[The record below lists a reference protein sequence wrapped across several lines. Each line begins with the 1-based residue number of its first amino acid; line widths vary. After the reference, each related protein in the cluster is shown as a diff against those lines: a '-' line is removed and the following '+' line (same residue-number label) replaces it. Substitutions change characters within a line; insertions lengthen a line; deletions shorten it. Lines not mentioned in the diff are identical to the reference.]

1 MNQLPIFMNLQG
13 EHCLVVGGNAVAARK
28 AELLKKANADV
39 TLVTRELEGE
49 AYRMVADGYLEWR
62 DATFQRRYLDCVR
75 LVIATTDD
83 EDEARRVYNAC
94 IDRGIP
100 VNVADVPT
108 MCTFILPG
116 IVDRSP
122 MTIAVSTG
130 ARSPVLA
137 RLVRRR
143 LESLIPP
150 SYGRLTTL
158 LERFREKAKRCIEG
172 VDNRQRFWEAVIE
185 GPIGNMAMAGR
196 EKQAAAALDE
206 RLENRIT
213 EPDTGEVYLIGAGP
227 GAVDLLTN
235 QAQRLLSAADIVVYD
250 RLVSPAIVDLA
261 RREAERIYVGKT
273 AGQHA
278 LDQQA
283 ISQLLVDKARQGC
296 RVARLKGGDPF
307 IFGRGGEELEAIVQ
321 ADIDFQIAPGVTA
334 ASGCASYAGIPL
346 THRDHAHS
354 VRFITG
360 HRHNGLLQLPWFDLA
375 RCSDTLV
382 FYMGLGSLPEICSGL
397 VDHGREPTTPAVVVE
412 QGTTANQR
420 VIRATL
426 ADLDQQVAD
435 VRPPALLIVGEVA
448 RLSRR
453 FAWFAGDQEQSAFMP
468 GYCIDGRGP
477 HDPTQATIGRH
488 DDEDSVT
495 TV

>member
-1 MNQLPIFMNLQG
+1 MDQLPIFMNLHG

-28 AELLKKANADV
+28 AELLKKANATV
-39 TLVTRELEGE
+39 TLVAEDLEGE
-49 AYRMVADGYLEWR
+49 ARRMVADGYLEWR
-62 DATFQRRYLDCVR
+62 RATFQRRYLDHVR

-83 EDEARRVYNAC
+83 EDETRRVYSAC
-94 IDRGIP
+94 VQRGIP
-100 VNVADVPT
+100 VNVADVPS

-143 LESLIPP
+143 LEALIPP
-150 SYGRLTTL
+150 SYGRLTEL
-158 LERFREKAKRCIEG
+158 LARFREKAKRCIEG

-185 GPIGNMAMAGR
+185 GPIGSMALAGR
-196 EKQAAAALDE
+196 EEQAAAALDE
-206 RLENRIT
+206 RLEARAT

-235 QAQRLLSAADIVVYD
+235 QAQRLLSSADVIVYD

-278 LDQQA
+278 MDQQA
-283 ISQLLVDKARQGC
+283 ISQLLVDKAREGC

-307 IFGRGGEELEAIVQ
+307 IFGRGGEELEVIVQ
-321 ADIDFQIAPGVTA
+321 AGIDFQIAPGVTA

-360 HRHNGLLQLPWFDLA
+360 HRHNGELQLPWSDLA

-382 FYMGLGSLPEICSGL
+382 FYMGLGSLPDICSGL
-397 VDHGREPTTPAVVVE
+397 VDHGRSPTTPAVVVE

-426 ADLDQQVAD
+426 ANLYRHVAN

-448 RLSRR
+448 RLSRQ
-453 FAWFAGDQEQSAFMP
+453 FEWFTGDQDHSAFLP
-468 GYCIDGRGP
+468 GYCTDGRGE
-477 HDPTQATIGRH
+477 H
-488 DDEDSVT
+488 DDEDSAAAV
-495 TV
+495 

>member
-1 MNQLPIFMNLQG
+1 MDQLPIFMNLTG

-28 AELLKKANADV
+28 AELLTKANATV
-39 TLVTRELEGE
+39 TLVSPRIEGE
-49 AYRMVADGYLEWR
+49 ARRMVADGYLQWR
-62 DATFQRRYLDCVR
+62 QSAFQRRYLDGVR

-83 EDEARRVYNAC
+83 AAEAQRVYTAC
-94 IDRGIP
+94 TRRGIP
-100 VNVADVPT
+100 VNVADVPS

-150 SYGRLTTL
+150 SYGRLTAL
-158 LERFREKAKRCIEG
+158 LARFRDKAKQCIDG
-172 VDNRQRFWEAVIE
+172 VDNRQRFWESVIE

-196 EKQAAAALDE
+196 DQEAAAALDE
-206 RLENRIT
+206 RLDARDT
-213 EPDTGEVYLIGAGP
+213 EPETGEVYLIGAGP

-235 QAQRLLSAADIVVYD
+235 QAQRLLSAADVIVYD
-250 RLVSPAIVDLA
+250 RLVSPAIVDLG

-278 LDQQA
+278 MSQET
-283 ISQLLVDKARQGC
+283 ISRVLIDKAHEGC

-307 IFGRGGEELEAIVQ
+307 IFGRGGEELEAIVD
-321 ADIDFQIAPGVTA
+321 AGIDFQIAPGITA

-360 HRHNGLLQLPWFDLA
+360 HRHNGDLRLPWSDLA
-375 RCSDTLV
+375 QCSDTLV
-382 FYMGLGSLPEICSGL
+382 FYMGLASLPELCAGL
-397 VDHGREPTTPAVVVE
+397 IEHGRPASTPAVVVE

-420 VIRATL
+420 LIRATL
-426 ADLDQQVAD
+426 ADLDQHVAAI
-435 VRPPALLIVGEVA
+435 RPPALLIVGEVA
-448 RLSRR
+448 RLSGR
-453 FAWFAGDQEQSAFMP
+453 FEWFRGGEGRSAFLP
-468 GYCIDGRGP
+468 GYCNDGRGP
-477 HDPTQATIGRH
+477 YDPTQATIGQH
-488 DDEDSVT
+488 DGDNPVT